1 MEILTDFEY
10 AQIICKEIKKINSK
24 KTYNIESLNKD
35 EKSKLIS
42 VLKTKL
48 QLNDSQCLFLVD
60 NYYHTKDLAKKLIDM
75 NADNSSNIDIELIE
89 KVVYKNLTML
99 NIVTII
105 LLIFSILFLILGFTV
120 VKEILY
126 LFPIF
131 FLFLALIIVFIYI
144 PRIVLFKKVINKNK
158 GVCKT
163 IYGQL
168 ISVTLVNE
176 LLISF
181 KFSHI
186 EKVYYLKVK
195 ILVDSNIEDF
205 FVSLINE
212 HVSCDHYSVRKKTK
226 EINNLFLNKKYSFNI
241 QNGIIIDTK
250 PNVIKQIINIINK

>member
-1 MEILTDFEY
+1 MKILTDFEY
-10 AQIICKEIKKINSK
+10 AQIICKEIKKINSL
-24 KTYNIESLNKD
+24 KTYKIESLNKD

-105 LLIFSILFLILGFTV
+105 FLIFSILFLILGFTV
-120 VKEILY
+120 VKETLY

-131 FLFLALIIVFIYI
+131 LLFLVLTIVFIYI

-163 IYGQL
+163 IYGEL
-168 ISVTLVNE
+168 ISVTLV
-176 LLISF
+176 
-181 KFSHI
+181 
-186 EKVYYLKVK
+186 
-195 ILVDSNIEDF
+195 
-205 FVSLINE
+205 
-212 HVSCDHYSVRKKTK
+212 
-226 EINNLFLNKKYSFNI
+226 KYSW
-241 QNGIIIDTK
+241 GI
-250 PNVIKQIINIINK
+250 

>member
-1 MEILTDFEY
+1 MKILTDFEY

-105 LLIFSILFLILGFTV
+105 YLIFSIL
-120 VKEILY
+120 K
-126 LFPIF
+126 
-131 FLFLALIIVFIYI
+131 
-144 PRIVLFKKVINKNK
+144 
-158 GVCKT
+158 
-163 IYGQL
+163 
-168 ISVTLVNE
+168 
-176 LLISF
+176 
-181 KFSHI
+181 
-186 EKVYYLKVK
+186 
-195 ILVDSNIEDF
+195 
-205 FVSLINE
+205 
-212 HVSCDHYSVRKKTK
+212 
-226 EINNLFLNKKYSFNI
+226 
-241 QNGIIIDTK
+241 
-250 PNVIKQIINIINK
+250 

>member
-1 MEILTDFEY
+1 MKILTDFEY
-10 AQIICKEIKKINSK
+10 ARIICKEIKKINSN

-48 QLNDSQCLFLVD
+48 QLNDFQCLFLVD

-75 NADNSSNIDIELIE
+75 NEDNSSNIDIELIE

-120 VKEILY
+120 VKETLY

-131 FLFLALIIVFIYI
+131 LLIIVLTIVFIYI

-158 GVCKT
+158 GVCKM
-163 IYGQL
+163 IYGEL
-168 ISVTLVNE
+168 ISVTLVNQ
-176 LLISF
+176 LLISY
-181 KFSHI
+181 KFSDI

-195 ILVDSNIEDF
+195 ILVAGNIEEF

-212 HVSCDHYSVRKKTK
+212 HASCDHYSVRKKTK

-250 PNVIKQIINIINK
+250 PKVIKQIINIINK